1 MLFSEPRSASAS
13 WPFTSINAAG
23 TNFPLLH
30 DPSIQLLQAPEST
43 IVGDTID
50 ATSLTTS
57 DGTALLPIVNPNAV
71 ISSTTDTSSS
81 SGDTVTTPSNGAISE
96 YTVKAGDNLSSIAQS
111 FGVSVNTILWA
122 NNITDPSTIKEG
134 TTLVILP
141 VSGIEHT
148 VRQGETLSSIAEKYG
163 GNASDIAQFNGISS
177 DNALVAGSTI
187 IIPGGELGS
196 SGSSNTSHA
205 SKAETT
211 KKTDSSTPSVV
222 HTTSSAGNPECD
234 NTSGNP
240 CHGIYDKALRGFFAN
255 PIPGGALVSQGLH
268 GFDAVDLAASEG
280 TPIRA
285 AAAGTVILSRMGG
298 WNGGYGSYVI
308 LDNGSGV
315 ETLYAHMVE
324 TKAIVGD
331 SVSAGEIIGYVG
343 RTGDATGDHLH
354 FEVRGAQNPFA
365 FCAEGVNSNT
375 CFKS

>member
-1 MLFSEPRSASAS
+1 
-13 WPFTSINAAG
+13 
-23 TNFPLLH
+23 LH
-30 DPSIQLLQAPEST
+30 DPSIQLLQAPESN
-43 IVGDTID
+43 IVGETID
-50 ATSLTTS
+50 STSLTTS
-57 DGTALLPIVNPNAV
+57 DGTALLPIVNPDAV
-71 ISSTTDTSSS
+71 VSSTTDTSVGT
-81 SGDTVTTPSNGAISE
+81 GDTVTTPSNGAISE
-96 YTVKAGDNLSSIAQS
+96 YTVKSGDNLSSIAQS

-141 VSGIEHT
+141 VSGVQHT
-148 VRQGETLSSIAEKYG
+148 VRSGETLSSIAAKYG

-177 DNALVAGSTI
+177 DTALAAGATI

-196 SGSSNTSHA
+196 SESSDKSH
-205 SKAETT
+205 ST
-211 KKTDSSTPSVV
+211 KSAPVKRVSSTASSVA
-222 HTTSSAGNPECD
+222 HSSSKTTGVECD

-240 CHGIYDKALRGFFAN
+240 CHGIYGAALRGFFTN
-255 PIPGGALVSQGLH
+255 PLPGGALVSQGLH
-268 GFDAVDLAASEG
+268 GFDAIDLAAPEG
-280 TPIRA
+280 TPIKA

-315 ETLYAHMVE
+315 ETLYAHMTE

-331 SVSAGEIIGYVG
+331 SVSAGEVIGYVG

-365 FCAEGVNSNT
+365 FCSEGVNSNS
-375 CFKS
+375 CFNP